1 MVAKYDKK
9 LNLLFIMD
17 SNLLKNKMAK
27 DRNNQLNKNENQL
40 LITQTCLIILL
51 IEKVKIKTDFF
62 SHIGKS
68 SFFLCW
74 RKM

>member
-68 SFFLCW
+68 SFFFCW